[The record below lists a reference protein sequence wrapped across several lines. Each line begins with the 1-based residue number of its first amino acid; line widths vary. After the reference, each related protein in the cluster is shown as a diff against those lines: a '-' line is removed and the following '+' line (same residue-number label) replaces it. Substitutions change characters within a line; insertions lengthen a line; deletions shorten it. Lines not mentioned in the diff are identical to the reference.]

1 MSCGIISQ
9 MLGIGWKIMM
19 ANKVAAL
26 VWTRG
31 AALVASLVVI
41 VAAAGEALR
50 VAMGAAKTMRLAQ
63 TIVNTIGHLRVM
75 IATLG
80 KLEEQFVTG
89 VFVSNLVDWQLGT
102 LFQNPWQFENQWLGY
117 VCGNQPI

>member
-63 TIVNTIGHLRVM
+63 TIVNTIGHIRVM

-80 KLEEQFVTG
+80 KIG
-89 VFVSNLVDWQLGT
+89 RA
-102 LFQNPWQFENQWLGY
+102 
-117 VCGNQPI
+117 VCDRSICIKFGGLAAWHIVPKSLAV